1 MMSFSGYERA
11 DGRVGIRN
19 HLAVIPTVS
28 CANGV
33 VSLIHQGM
41 PETVPLYHGHGC
53 GRAGRDLELHLRTLM
68 NLGRHPNVGAVL
80 VVGLGCEVIKAE
92 WLAAGIAE
100 TGKPVSS
107 LEIQAEGGSQR
118 AAARGLELLAEL
130 ARGMAELPR
139 VDVGLDRLVLGLE
152 CGGSDAFSGISANPS
167 VGLVADWL
175 VGEGGTVILTE
186 NTEMIGTSH
195 ILQARACCPEV
206 ASRIEE
212 MITAAERRARD
223 ILGPAAG
230 MVIAPGNMD
239 GGMSSILEKSLGCIT
254 KAGRTSIQEVVDY
267 AEVPSSKGLVLM
279 DAPGYDTES
288 MAGLA
293 AAGTQAILFT
303 TGRGSP
309 VGFPLVP
316 VIKIATTSRLYE
328 SMRDDMDINA
338 GSVLEGNSLDSVAA
352 AIKECLGQVLSGE
365 LSKAERNGQAGI
377 ICLFTSTPAF

>member
-1 MMSFSGYERA
+1 MVNFSGYERA

-19 HLAVIPTVS
+19 YLAVIPTVS

-33 VSLIHQGM
+33 VSLIHQAM
-41 PETVPLYHGHGC
+41 PETVPLYHAHGC
-53 GRAGRDLELHLRTLM
+53 GRAGRDLELHARTLM

-80 VVGLGCEVIKAE
+80 IVGLGCEVIKAE
-92 WLAAGIAE
+92 WLAAAIAE
-100 TGKPVSS
+100 TGKPVAS
-107 LEIQAEGGSQR
+107 LEIQAQGGSQR
-118 AAARGLELLAEL
+118 AAARGLELLADL
-130 ARGMAELPR
+130 AQQVTELPR
-139 VDVGLDRLVLGLE
+139 VNVDFDRLMLGLE

-175 VGEGGTVILTE
+175 VEEGGTVILTE

-206 ASRIEE
+206 ASRIDE
-212 MITAAERRARD
+212 MIAAAERRARD
-223 ILGPAAG
+223 ILGTAAG

-239 GGMSSILEKSLGCIT
+239 GGMSSIVEKSLGCIT
-254 KAGRTSIQEVVDY
+254 KAGSTSIQQVVDY
-267 AEVPSSKGLVLM
+267 AEVPSSKGLILM

-293 AAGTQAILFT
+293 AAGPQVILFT

-328 SMRDDMDINA
+328 SMRDDMDVNA
-338 GSVLEGNSLDSVAA
+338 GLVLEGESLGRVAA
-352 AIKECLGQVLSGE
+352 DIKEHLRQVLNGE

-377 ICLFTSTPAF
+377 LCLFTSTPAF